1 MSLSFRNLKPG
12 GLYVTATPNELW
24 ITAAVRPRIPEGTHF
39 LVIEPVPRGWAL
51 GGAGGRV
58 YRVLIDGT
66 VGNLLVGEGDVLPVE
81 EA

>member
-12 GLYVTATPNELW
+12 GLYVTASPNELW
-24 ITAAVRPRIPEGTHF
+24 ITAAVRPRIPEGTRL
-39 LVIEPVPRGWAL
+39 LVIEPVPSGWDRGDR
-51 GGAGGRV
+51 GRL

-81 EA
+81 GA

>member
-24 ITAAVRPRIPEGTHF
+24 ITAAVRPRIPEGTRL
-39 LVIEPVPRGWAL
+39 LVIEPVPSGWDG
-51 GGAGGRV
+51 GGAARV

-81 EA
+81 EV

>member
-1 MSLSFRNLKPG
+1 MSLSFKDLKPG

-39 LVIEPVPRGWAL
+39 LVIEPVL
-51 GGAGGRV
+51 DDGATRRV

-66 VGNLLVGEGDVLPVE
+66 VGTLLVGEGDILPVE

>member
-1 MSLSFRNLKPG
+1 MSPLFRNLKPG

-24 ITAAVRPRIPEGTHF
+24 ITAAVDARIPEGTHF
-39 LVIEPVPRGWAL
+39 LVIEPVPSGWDI
-51 GGAGGRV
+51 GGACGV

>member
-1 MSLSFRNLKPG
+1 VSLSFRDLKPG

-24 ITAAVRPRIPEGTHF
+24 VTAAVRPRIPEGTRL
-39 LVIEPVPRGWAL
+39 LVIEPVPSGWDT
-51 GGAGGRV
+51 GPVCRV

-66 VGNLLVGEGDVLPVE
+66 VGTLLVGEGDVLPME

>member
-1 MSLSFRNLKPG
+1 VSLSFRNLKPG
-12 GLYVTATPNELW
+12 GLYVTATSLELW

-66 VGNLLVGEGDVLPVE
+66 VGNLLVGEGDVLLVE